1 MSEMSAGRLARI
13 AGALYLVNILCGAF
27 AIGYVTAAVGSNV
40 HAHELLFRFGIA
52 AHVVLTVTNVGL
64 ALTFYEVF
72 KVVNRRVA
80 ILDVFFT
87 LVATAIEASG
97 VVSDLSNLRFDPTDA
112 AYTVST
118 VFYGFDALAIGYLVY
133 RSTFMPRAIGVL
145 MVIDGVAYFINSFA
159 AILAPDFAA
168 HLVPYVQAPIL
179 LGEGSLTLWLLVFG
193 INVARRERLV
203 LARSA

>member
-1 MSEMSAGRLARI
+1 MSEMPPGRLARI
-13 AGALYLVNILCGAF
+13 AGALYLVNILLGAF
-27 AIGYVTAAVGSNV
+27 AIGYVTGAVGSNV
-40 HAHELLFRFGIA
+40 HAHELLFRSGIA
-52 AHVVLTVTNVGL
+52 AHVVVTVTNVGL
-64 ALTFYEVF
+64 ALTFYEIF

-97 VVSDLSNLRFDPTDA
+97 IVSDLSTLRFDPADA

-118 VFYGFDALAIGYLVY
+118 IFYGFDALAIGYLVY

-145 MVIDGVAYFINSFA
+145 MVIDGLGYFINSFA
-159 AILAPDFAA
+159 AILAPGIAA
-168 HLVPYVQAPIL
+168 HLVPYIQLPIV

-203 LARSA
+203 EERSA